1 MIDTK
6 STTIVFFYPTYRV
19 QDLALLYSSNAVK
32 DVEPFDPLTLTD
44 DERYFFYESFK
55 TQLTEVWAVTSR
67 LTYGLTDANFLL
79 EMYTP
84 NSPTSFDPPA
94 PIGGGAATSTLAP
107 GTAVEA
113 SGFTVRRSAYL
124 NSAGVAN
131 TNTFPVIDTLV
142 TNVIVYG
149 VLADWYFNKQA
160 PEAGK
165 YYTALARKALIDL
178 KNNLY
183 ELYKLPL

>member
-55 TQLTEVWAVTSR
+55 TQLTEVWAATSR
-67 LTYGLTDANFLL
+67 LTYGLTHANFLL
-79 EMYTP
+79 QLYTAT
-84 NSPTSFDPPA
+84 SPTSFNPPG
-94 PIGGGAATSTLAP
+94 PVGGGATSTDAP
-107 GTAVEA
+107 GQAVEA

-124 NSAGVAN
+124 NAVGVAN
-131 TNTFPVIDTLV
+131 TNTFPIIDSLV
-142 TNVIVYG
+142 ENVIVYG
-149 VLADWYFNKQA
+149 ILADWYFNKQA

-165 YYTALARKALIDL
+165 YYTVLARKSLTDL